1 MNDGERHQPPF
12 IMATVEVRERGGIQM
27 IIVMASLIIY
37 GDITIAQV
45 PTGSKAA
52 VKTRLATLG
61 YDENGTPLKIEE

>member
-1 MNDGERHQPPF
+1 
-12 IMATVEVRERGGIQM
+12 M

-52 VKTRLATLG
+52 VKMRLATLG